1 LSAKDSMAKEYF
13 ADNARF
19 ADLCNN
25 ILYGG
30 REVILP
36 ENLKERDTTEV
47 LTALGLDKKTIAMQK
62 LRDIFKNAS
71 IKYTGKSYVVLIG
84 VENQSDI
91 HYAIPV
97 KNMFYDVMAYGNQ
110 VKETAKKPS
119 AMGTPS
125 RMPSQK
131 IFLLK
136 AQTGLS
142 ALTSSGARSLLLE
155 FIFVFNSFPISNT
168 ASYYTLPHTEKKGLF
183 RFLFGIKRERRLKRQ
198 RSSSIYAPGTRKC
211 IACGRVCVPASK
223 PFAASICAGDTWNRF
238 AMPKGSSPACASN
251 N

>member
-1 LSAKDSMAKEYF
+1 MSAKEYF

-30 REVILP
+30 REVIRP

-97 KNMFYDVMAYGNQ
+97 KNMFYDVMALRQSGKGN
-110 VKETAKKPS
+110 
-119 AMGTPS
+119 
-125 RMPSQK
+125 SQK
-131 IFLLK
+131 APQGK
-136 AQTGLS
+136 G
-142 ALTSSGARSLLLE
+142 
-155 FIFVFNSFPISNT
+155 
-168 ASYYTLPHTEKKGLF
+168 YYNI
-183 RFLFGIKRERRLKRQ
+183 R
-198 RSSSIYAPGTRKC
+198 
-211 IACGRVCVPASK
+211 
-223 PFAASICAGDTWNRF
+223 
-238 AMPKGSSPACASN
+238 
-251 N
+251 

>member
-1 LSAKDSMAKEYF
+1 MSAKDSMAKEYF

-25 ILYGG
+25 VLYGG

-91 HYAIPV
+91 HYSIPV

-110 VKETAKKPS
+110 VKETAKK
-119 AMGTPS
+119 
-125 RMPSQK
+125 
-131 IFLLK
+131 
-136 AQTGLS
+136 QT
-142 ALTSSGARSLLLE
+142 
-155 FIFVFNSFPISNT
+155 
-168 ASYYTLPHTEKKGLF
+168 KK
-183 RFLFGIKRERRLKRQ
+183 
-198 RSSSIYAPGTRKC
+198 
-211 IACGRVCVPASK
+211 PAKKSK
-223 PFAASICAGDTWNRF
+223 
-238 AMPKGSSPACASN
+238 
-251 N
+251 